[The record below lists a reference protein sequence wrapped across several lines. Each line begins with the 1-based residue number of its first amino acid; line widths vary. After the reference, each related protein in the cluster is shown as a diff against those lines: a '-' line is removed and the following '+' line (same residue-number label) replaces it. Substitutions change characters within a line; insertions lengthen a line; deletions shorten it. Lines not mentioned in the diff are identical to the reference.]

1 MPDSPKN
8 TNPSS
13 PEQTV
18 DLSDL
23 PSPPDLN
30 KRNDASSEQEGEKGS
45 PKPIYPSTY
54 PLSPQALAERVQSWV
69 KNPQDPFD
77 RLNRLPQVDLPP
89 ENIAY
94 QSPFLFYKG
103 ATLKPPM

>member
-1 MPDSPKN
+1 MPDSLKN
-8 TNPSS
+8 TTPSS

-18 DLSDL
+18 DWTHL

-30 KRNDASSEQEGEKGS
+30 KQNHASLEEEDQKASTKAA
-45 PKPIYPSTY
+45 YPTTY
-54 PLSPQALAERVQSWV
+54 SLSPQALAERVQSWV

-94 QSPFLFYKG
+94 QSPFLYHKG
-103 ATLKPPM
+103 TTLKPPM

>member
-1 MPDSPKN
+1 MSDSPEK
-8 TNPSS
+8 TSS
-13 PEQTV
+13 PTPEKTL

-23 PSPPDLN
+23 PSPPDLS
-30 KRNDASSEQEGEKGS
+30 KRNDSSSEQEGEKGTS
-45 PKPIYPSTY
+45 KPIYPTTY